1 MLVNTTFQP
10 NEPAQAW
17 SSFTSAR
24 SETARLN
31 LAALQA
37 QVAAIAQNNERGDEI
52 IAAFDKLVRE
62 LSVGTHLFA
71 SLAEDVGKLTVLL
84 ELITRSPRLTA
95 TLATRPDLFDLL
107 VSRRR
112 AIDGMS
118 IAEVVRLIR
127 DLKLLC
133 ESNAE
138 YLQRIQRFNRTQH
151 FLISA
156 RLVMGWM
163 PIYYAEEAYSKLAFA
178 TVQALAGLAEQRF
191 RARHG
196 RVPGAEW
203 ALVALGK
210 FGGFELT
217 ATSDLDL
224 MLVYDS
230 AEDSCSSD
238 GARPLSSTQYF
249 NQLTQSIIRVLQT
262 ADRDGPLFDV
272 DFRLRPWGNKGPIA
286 TRLPTL
292 RDYLRQESWTYEHM
306 AMTRARV
313 IMGPPSISG
322 AVEDTLHAAL
332 RLSAERPNLRDDIR
346 EMHALMHSAKETDNP
361 WHIKSVRGGLTDVEF
376 VTQYLLLCHAG
387 IRSNIIQSNTPTA
400 LFGLLCADLLAPSD
414 FNVLSGALSFFK
426 SIMQI
431 MRAAGWSEASPDVC
445 ARYLCEAVGER
456 SLGGVETRLRLMQS
470 SVLDTFGR
478 LIGRCQERRGSK
490 P

>member
-1 MLVNTTFQP
+1 
-10 NEPAQAW
+10 
-17 SSFTSAR
+17 
-24 SETARLN
+24 
-31 LAALQA
+31 LQ
-37 QVAAIAQNNERGDEI
+37 
-52 IAAFDKLVRE
+52 
-62 LSVGTHLFA
+62 
-71 SLAEDVGKLTVLL
+71 
-84 ELITRSPRLTA
+84 
-95 TLATRPDLFDLL
+95 
-107 VSRRR
+107 
-112 AIDGMS
+112 
-118 IAEVVRLIR
+118 
-127 DLKLLC
+127 C

-138 YLQRIQRFNRTQH
+138 YLQRIQRFNRTHH

-156 RLVMGWM
+156 RIVMGWM
-163 PIYYAEEAYSKLAFA
+163 PIHYAEEAYSKLAFA

-230 AEDSCSSD
+230 VDESPSSD
-238 GARPLSSTQYF
+238 GVRPLSSTQYF
-249 NQLTQSIIRVLQT
+249 NQLTQSIIRMLQT
-262 ADRDGPLFDV
+262 SDREGPLFDV
-272 DFRLRPWGNKGPIA
+272 DFRLRPWGSKGPIA

-313 IMGPPSISG
+313 IMGPPSIS
-322 AVEDTLHAAL
+322 AAIENTLHGAL
-332 RLSAERPNLRDDIR
+332 RLSAERPSLRDDIR
-346 EMHALMHSAKETDNP
+346 EMHGLMHSAKETDNP

-376 VTQYLLLCHAG
+376 ATQYLLLCHAG
-387 IRSNIIQSNTPTA
+387 IRSNIIQSNTSTA
-400 LFGLLCADLLAPSD
+400 LFGLLCNGLLGPGD

-445 ARYLCEAVGER
+445 ARYLCEVIGER
-456 SLGGVETRLRLMQS
+456 SLGAVESKLRVMQS

-478 LIGRCQERRGSK
+478 LIGR
-490 P
+490 

>member
-1 MLVNTTFQP
+1 MLVNTAIQQS
-10 NEPAQAW
+10 EPTLAW
-17 SSFTSAR
+17 SSFASAR
-24 SETARLN
+24 SESARLN
-31 LAALQA
+31 LAALRA
-37 QVAAIAQNNERGDEI
+37 RVAAIAQSSEWGDEI
-52 IAAFDKLVRE
+52 ITAFDKLVRE

-71 SLAEDVGKLTVLL
+71 SLADDVGTLTVLL

-95 TLATRPDLFDLL
+95 TIASRPDLFDLL
-107 VSRRR
+107 VSRGR
-112 AIDGMS
+112 AVDGMS
-118 IAEVVRLIR
+118 VADVVGCVR
-127 DLKLLC
+127 DLRLQC

-138 YLQRIQRFNRTQH
+138 YLQRIQRFNRTHH
-151 FLISA
+151 FLISS
-156 RLVMGWM
+156 RIVMGWM
-163 PIYYAEEAYSKLAFA
+163 PIHYAEEAYSKLAFA

-230 AEDSCSSD
+230 VDESPSSD
-238 GARPLSSTQYF
+238 GVRPLSSTQYF
-249 NQLTQSIIRVLQT
+249 NQLTQSIIRMLQT
-262 ADRDGPLFDV
+262 SDREGPLFDV
-272 DFRLRPWGNKGPIA
+272 DFRLRPWGSKGPIA

-313 IMGPPSISG
+313 IMGPPSIS
-322 AVEDTLHAAL
+322 AAIENTLHGAL
-332 RLSAERPNLRDDIR
+332 RLSAERPSLRDDIR
-346 EMHALMHSAKETDNP
+346 EMHGLMHSAKETDNP

-376 VTQYLLLCHAG
+376 ATQYLLLCHAG
-387 IRSNIIQSNTPTA
+387 IRSNIIQSNTSTA
-400 LFGLLCADLLAPSD
+400 LFGLLCNGLLGPGD

-445 ARYLCEAVGER
+445 ARYLCEVIGER
-456 SLGGVETRLRLMQS
+456 SLGAVESKLRVMQS

-478 LIGRCQERRGSK
+478 LIGR
-490 P
+490 

>member
-10 NEPAQAW
+10 DQPTPAW
-17 SSFTSAR
+17 FNFTSTR
-24 SETARLN
+24 SEAARLN
-31 LAALQA
+31 LAALRA
-37 QVAAIAQNNERGDEI
+37 QVAAIAQSSEWGDEI
-52 IAAFDKLVRE
+52 SAGFDNFVRE

-71 SLAEDVGKLTVLL
+71 LLADDVGKLTVLL
-84 ELITRSPRLTA
+84 ELITRSPRLA
-95 TLATRPDLFDLL
+95 AAMASRPDLFDVL

-118 IAEVVRLIR
+118 IAEVVQLIR

-133 ESNAE
+133 ESNAD
-138 YLQRIQRFNRTQH
+138 YLQRIQRFNRTHH

-156 RLVMGWM
+156 RIVMGWM
-163 PIYYAEEAYSKLAFA
+163 PIHHAEEAYSKLAFA
-178 TVQALAGLAEQRF
+178 TVVALAGLAEQRF

-230 AEDSCSSD
+230 ADQSCSSD

-249 NQLTQSIIRVLQT
+249 NQLAQSIIRMLQMT
-262 ADRDGPLFDV
+262 DREGPLFDV

-292 RDYLRQESWTYEHM
+292 RDYLQQESWTYEHM

-313 IMGPPSISG
+313 IMGPPSLSA

-332 RLSAERPNLRDDIR
+332 RLSAERPGLKSDIR

-376 VTQYLLLCHAG
+376 VTQYLLLRHAG
-387 IRSNIIQSNTPTA
+387 IRSNIIQSNTSTA
-400 LFGLLCADLLAPSD
+400 LFGLLCADLLGPND

-431 MRAAGWSEASPDVC
+431 MRAAGCSEASPDVC

-456 SLGGVETRLRLMQS
+456 SLGAIETRLRVMQS

-478 LIGRCQERRGSK
+478 LIGG
-490 P
+490 